1 MLYKTLLMVH
11 ISSAAIGIFA
21 GFLAMVFRK
30 GSGLHGAA
38 GAVFFA
44 AMLGMGG
51 CGAFLAAFLR
61 PNIGNV
67 LAGLLVVYLVSTAWI
82 AAKRRDWKTGVIDF
96 GSLIFILAIITAE
109 VTFGFKALRS
119 TTGVIDGYGPV
130 MFFVFAAIETLFAQ
144 SDLRLI
150 LRGGI
155 SNAQRIRR
163 HLWRMSITLLF
174 ATASFYPGQGKLFP
188 RWLRDTNLLYIP
200 HVLLIG
206 AMFFYLYRYSA
217 RRRAQRKFVPVIGNL
232 ELQAEGAAR

>member
-1 MLYKTLLMVH
+1 MLYTTLLMMH
-11 ISSAAIGIFA
+11 ISSAAIGLFA

-38 GAVFFA
+38 GAVFFV

-51 CGAFLAAFLR
+51 CGAIIATFIR
-61 PNIGNV
+61 PDIGNA
-67 LAGLLVVYLVSTAWI
+67 LAGLLAIYLVSTAWI
-82 AAKRRDWKTGVIDF
+82 AARRKDWKTGVIDF
-96 GSLIFILAIITAE
+96 GSLLFVLALITAE
-109 VTFGFKALRS
+109 ITVGFKALRS
-119 TTGVIDGYGPV
+119 PTGLIGGYGPV
-130 MFFVFAAIETLFAQ
+130 TFFVFATVAMLFAQ

-150 LRGGI
+150 LRRGI

-163 HLWRMSITLLF
+163 HLWRMSMTLLF

-206 AMFFYLYRYSA
+206 AMFLYLYRYSA
-217 RRRAQRKFVPVIGNL
+217 RRRAQKNYRVSVAQV
-232 ELQAEGAAR
+232 QAASL